1 MSQGCAAALDAV
13 HLANPIAARLRA
25 YDPGHDLASLR
36 RRFGLQLAELGANE
50 NPYGPGPAACEA
62 MRRAMEGASR
72 YPDPRAAALREAV
85 AAHLHV
91 DGSQLVF
98 GNGSHELLMLLAQCF
113 ASPRQSV
120 LFSRYGFAVFALA
133 AAAAGAPSVCVE
145 ARPASDAKAP
155 FGHDLVAIRQ
165 AITPDVRLVYL
176 ANPNNPTGTWFD
188 HAELASFLES
198 VPEDVLVVVDE
209 AYAEYFEHAGG
220 VSAIGLRSRFANLIV
235 TRTFSKAHALAGL
248 RVGYLLADESVC
260 QVLEGLRESFNVGV
274 IAQAAACASFDD
286 REWLTESL
294 LKNHFE
300 RERLASELAR
310 LGYPSLPSRTN
321 FLLLDCGADAG
332 PVEARLFE
340 AGVITRPMG
349 GYGLAGHLRVSVG
362 NHEEN
367 SRLLEVL
374 A

>member
-1 MSQGCAAALDAV
+1 MSPVCASVLDAV

-50 NPYGPGPAACEA
+50 NPYGPGPAACKA
-62 MRRAMEGASR
+62 MRSAMKGASR
-72 YPDPRAAALREAV
+72 YPDPRAAALRDAV

-91 DGSQLVF
+91 DGAQLVF

-113 ASPRQSV
+113 AGPAQSV
-120 LFSRYGFAVFALA
+120 LYSRYGFAVFALA
-133 AAAAGAPSVCVE
+133 AAAAGAPSVGVE
-145 ARPASDAKAP
+145 ARPANDASAP
-155 FGHDLVAIRQ
+155 LGHDLIAIRQ
-165 AITPDVRLVYL
+165 AITPEVRLVYL

-188 HAELASFLES
+188 HAELASFLEA

-248 RVGYLLADESVC
+248 RVGYMLADESVC

-286 REWLTESL
+286 HEWLNESL
-294 LKNHFE
+294 VKNDAE
-300 RERLASELAR
+300 RERMAFELTR

-321 FLLLDCGADAG
+321 FLLVNCGGDAG
-332 PVEARLFE
+332 PMEARLFE
-340 AGVITRPMG
+340 AGVITRPMA
-349 GYGLAGHLRVSVG
+349 GYGLPGRLRISVG
-362 NHEEN
+362 SHAEN

>member
-1 MSQGCAAALDAV
+1 MSPVRGPALDALR
-13 HLANPIAARLRA
+13 LANPIAAKLRA

-36 RRFGLQLAELGANE
+36 RRFGSQLAELGANE
-50 NPYGPGPAACEA
+50 NPHGPGPAACEA
-62 MRRAMEGASR
+62 MRKVMEGANR

-91 DGSQLVF
+91 DGAQLVF

-113 ASPRQSV
+113 AGPGQSV
-120 LFSRYGFAVFALA
+120 LYSSYGFAVFALA
-133 AAAAGAPSVCVE
+133 AAAVGAPSICVK
-145 ARPASDAKAP
+145 ARPANDANAP
-155 FGHDLVAIRQ
+155 LGHDLVAMRQ
-165 AITPDVRLVYL
+165 AITPEVRLVYL

-188 HAELASFLES
+188 HAELASFLEA

-220 VSAIGLRSRFANLIV
+220 VSSIGLRSRFVNLIV

-274 IAQAAACASFDD
+274 VAQAAARASFDD
-286 REWLTESL
+286 REWLRESL
-294 LKNHFE
+294 VKNQGE
-300 RERLASELAR
+300 RGRLASELAS
-310 LGYPSLPSRTN
+310 LGYPALPSRTN
-321 FLLLDCGADAG
+321 FLLVDCGGDADTL
-332 PVEARLFE
+332 EARLFE
-340 AGVITRPMG
+340 SGVITRRMG
-349 GYGLAGHLRVSVG
+349 GYGLPDHLRVSVG
-362 NHEEN
+362 SSGEN
-367 SRLLEVL
+367 DRLLEVL